1 MTSQKE
7 LLRIY
12 SRKIERF
19 NESNINNQF
28 IDWILLTELTEQLL
42 ESSKLLFVGFNYF
55 YYNIA
60 LIIIIYQTLLFK
72 YLFNKSLS
80 KEGKKKERKIWLEM
94 EYNLTNFDD
103 VF

>member
-60 LIIIIYQTLLFK
+60 LIIIIY
-72 YLFNKSLS
+72 LS
-80 KEGKKKERKIWLEM
+80 NVVVQVNDICLINLYQKKEKKKKGR
-94 EYNLTNFDD
+94 FD
-103 VF
+103 